1 MFIIWEGYMKIL
13 ARNLKKEEIALQK
26 GYMKWY
32 KVINNEELRFFIN
45 ESKRDENGDLS
56 NIIDWKNNIA
66 YLCISSREYNEKFYA
81 NHKNLKARLF
91 VKENDNSLY
100 NELAVVD
107 WYLSEKGIIV
117 DLLYIF
123 WHNKI

>member
-117 DLLYIF
+117 DLL
-123 WHNKI
+123 

>member
-1 MFIIWEGYMKIL
+1 MYIMFIIWEGYMKIL

-117 DLLYIF
+117 DLL
-123 WHNKI
+123 